1 MNPIDLYWFSGTGN
15 TLLVAR
21 AMRDEFLAAGMDC
34 TLHRLDDA
42 DPAAVNPQRTLGLA
56 CTVACQTTYPPV
68 WDFVEAL
75 PPGRGAGA
83 FLVDTMA
90 KASGGILG
98 PMRQALAERGYTPLG
113 AREINMP
120 SNFLM
125 KDLDEAKNRKT
136 IAAGQQAARD
146 FARELLAG
154 TATWRPPS
162 VMQSI
167 LCATGRWRSCW
178 WLVRRMNRL
187 SVDADK
193 CTRCGLCETLC
204 PVENIT
210 RPGGLP
216 VFGQACIGCQ
226 RCPCFCPTGAIR
238 IGKGK
243 AIYPA
248 PVTAA
253 EILGGDV
260 QARPLGGES
269 L

>member
-21 AMRDEFLAAGMDC
+21 AMRDEFLAAGVDC
-34 TLHRLDDA
+34 TLRRLDDA
-42 DPAAVNPQRTLGLA
+42 DPTAIDPTRTLGLA

-68 WDFVEAL
+68 WNFVEAL
-75 PPGRGAGA
+75 PAVEGTDA

-98 PMRQALAERGYTPLG
+98 PMRKAFAERGFTPLG
-113 AREINMP
+113 AREIVMP

-125 KDLDEAKNRKT
+125 KDLNAEKNRRT
-136 IAAGQQAARD
+136 IAAGQDKARD

-154 TATWRPPS
+154 SATWRPPS

-167 LCATGRWRSCW
+167 LCASGRWRSCW

-187 SVDADK
+187 SVDESK
-193 CTRCGLCETLC
+193 CTRCGLCERLC
-204 PVENIT
+204 PVHNIT
-210 RPGGLP
+210 RPEGLP
-216 VFGQACIGCQ
+216 VFGTECIACQ

-243 AIYPA
+243 AVYPA
-248 PVTAA
+248 PVSAA
-253 EILGGDV
+253 DILD
-260 QARPLGGES
+260 ES
-269 L
+269 RDAPGQ